1 MKVWKE
7 NVSAKQ
13 TNVVQLDWLE
23 CLIDLQ
29 PCFHSDFYFQHIL
42 PLPFFVLMAPS
53 IIANIRILNAS
64 DLYQIPVVTELYTH
78 LIGDPASMTSI
89 PILWMYMI
97 GNLITQYICI
107 SSVFYLTSVF
117 SSLTVTL
124 LMTLRKFLSL
134 VISVFYFKNHFSQ
147 LHWLGASFVFI
158 GTLVYA
164 DIFSVLNLI
173 RKSSALD
180 NSEEMS
186 RNFIKESK
194 KEKVS

>member
-1 MKVWKE
+1 
-7 NVSAKQ
+7 
-13 TNVVQLDWLE
+13 
-23 CLIDLQ
+23 
-29 PCFHSDFYFQHIL
+29 
-42 PLPFFVLMAPS
+42 
-53 IIANIRILNAS
+53 
-64 DLYQIPVVTELYTH
+64 
-78 LIGDPASMTSI
+78 
-89 PILWMYMI
+89 
-97 GNLITQYICI
+97 
-107 SSVFYLTSVF
+107 
-117 SSLTVTL
+117 
-124 LMTLRKFLSL
+124 MTLRKFLSL
-134 VISVFYFKNHFSQ
+134 VISVFYFKNYFSQ